1 MTNNPGIYKITSP
14 KNKIY
19 IGQSRNVRKR
29 INMHNHIAKFI
40 KHNSKLYASM
50 VKYGKENHIFE
61 LAHELP
67 EDISIDTI
75 NQYEK
80 LYYDLYKD
88 CGCEMLNLQD
98 PGNFHIMTEE
108 TKQKIRDKNI
118 GRVHSEE
125 TKMKLKQ
132 YTGSANNRFGVKHS
146 ETTLEKMRAI
156 KMGDNNPIRR
166 NPEARSK
173 ISQTILGSK
182 WMYKDGIQS
191 QIKPN
196 DVQSYID
203 NGWKLGRLK
212 FKTK

>member
-1 MTNNPGIYKITSP
+1 
-14 KNKIY
+14 
-19 IGQSRNVRKR
+19 
-29 INMHNHIAKFI
+29 
-40 KHNSKLYASM
+40 
-50 VKYGKENHIFE
+50 
-61 LAHELP
+61 
-67 EDISIDTI
+67 
-75 NQYEK
+75 
-80 LYYDLYKD
+80 
-88 CGCEMLNLQD
+88 MLNLQD